1 MFAKF
6 WAKLTVEEPVN
17 WGWDST
23 PVIQIYQMVLS
34 ASFLPKL
41 DMLVKSESAIPRFG
55 IHFKVDSWE
64 ETSPAGV
71 SWKLYEA
78 IWILSLRIEI
88 CRDEKKNLVSNPS
101 MAEWRFL
108 QNVSSL
114 ITKMSKVI
122 LRPSGVAYG
131 YICQFVFVHQKW
143 CFFYLRRKKFTKSCW
158 TGWLLWRPDL
168 VESLGAYEVSLW
180 VFARPRS
187 SNDWTSLPE
196 CIHVYNLCVL
206 GRTKIYKTVWWPLVD
221 YPLSPSQILAR
232 SMDFW
237 WTLGGN
243 SKVKNDGPSQLTQS
257 VEW

>member
-17 WGWDST
+17 WGWAST
-23 PVIQIYQMVLS
+23 EVMKRYQMVVLS

-41 DMLVKSESAIPRFG
+41 DMLAISESAIPRFG

-114 ITKMSKVI
+114 ITKKCPKWFYDHPVYT
-122 LRPSGVAYG
+122 VAYA
-131 YICQFVFVHQKW
+131 ISASLDWCIKNDEKSLEEEDVHKKLLNRLTSLEAWSLLNDRTTSARMHPCLQPFVFW
-143 CFFYLRRKKFTKSCW
+143 D
-158 TGWLLWRPDL
+158 RPK
-168 VESLGAYEVSLW
+168 YK
-180 VFARPRS
+180 RPFG
-187 SNDWTSLPE
+187 DP
-196 CIHVYNLCVL
+196 
-206 GRTKIYKTVWWPLVD
+206 
-221 YPLSPSQILAR
+221 
-232 SMDFW
+232 
-237 WTLGGN
+237 
-243 SKVKNDGPSQLTQS
+243 
-257 VEW
+257 